1 MHEINFKNEFN
12 FTVKGSL
19 TSETVLKKCKGTK
32 DQETEF
38 DANFKTNTVFEDPV
52 YLVKCQNK
60 RRFLKKSNGIFGY
73 TYVSIKPV
81 KTYSCLLE
89 ESGEWA
95 STEYIGLTCPMFEK
109 IEENG
114 KLGKF
119 CLIKESIWYDKI
131 IFEEKD

>member
-1 MHEINFKNEFN
+1 M
-12 FTVKGSL
+12 
-19 TSETVLKKCKGTK
+19 
-32 DQETEF
+32 
-38 DANFKTNTVFEDPV
+38 
-52 YLVKCQNK
+52 
-60 RRFLKKSNGIFGY
+60 KKSNGIFGY